1 MKLTIFYSWQ
11 SDLPNNKNRG
21 LIGDCLEKAAKNI
34 YKKNKYI
41 TEYIIDSDSRDET
54 GTPDIVKNIFSKI
67 DVCDIFVAD
76 ISIINKGSS
85 ERKTSNPNVLIELG
99 YATSVIGWE
108 NIICVFNDD
117 YGKKEELPFDIRFRK
132 PLSYNTADKT
142 QGKKYLTSQLEQG
155 MQNIIEKRLN
165 DKTYYNDIK
174 REVDLGLQA
183 VLFDI
188 LKMLYFMKS
197 DHRLELLNYP
207 KLLHNSQEDIECLL
221 KDAELLGFQLFKNT
235 DVAINDLTQFFNDS
249 VKISF
254 LNEKEKSTIAKII
267 MSLNRLKKI
276 LYSEN
281 VFDEIGESTKYII
294 VSAHEVNDQ
303 NPKDSFILLEKID
316 NEKGIVKDSG
326 SFNQTAVQKA
336 TIIYTIKPR
345 YLKTIAFVI
354 YNIIVLINDWIR
366 NTGGQFIFNSRLLE
380 EKHVT
385 NRYTLKNK

>member
-1 MKLTIFYSWQ
+1 MKLNIFYSWQ
-11 SDLPNNKNRG
+11 SDLPNSTNRG
-21 LIGDCLEKAAKNI
+21 LIGQCLEKAAQNI
-34 YKKNKYI
+34 FKKNKYI

-67 DVCDIFVAD
+67 DVCDIFIAD
-76 ISIINKGSS
+76 ISITNKGSS
-85 ERKTSNPNVLIELG
+85 DRKTPNPNVLIELG
-99 YATSVIGWE
+99 YAASVIGWE
-108 NIICVFNDD
+108 KIICVFNDD

-142 QGKKYLTSQLEQG
+142 QGKKHLTSQLEQG

-197 DHRLELLNYP
+197 DHQSELLNYP

-221 KDAELLGFQLFKNT
+221 KGAELLGFQLFKNT
-235 DVAINDLTQFFNDS
+235 DVAINDFIQFFNDS

-254 LNEKEKSTIAKII
+254 LSEKEKGTIAKII
-267 MSLNRLKKI
+267 MSLNRLKEI

-281 VFDEIGESTKYII
+281 VFDELGKSTKHIV
-294 VSAHEVNDQ
+294 VSAHKMNDQ
-303 NPKDSFILLEKID
+303 NAKDSFILLEKID

-326 SFNQTAVQKA
+326 SFNPTTVQKA
-336 TIIYTIKPR
+336 TIIYTIKPQ
-345 YLKTIAFVI
+345 YLKTVAFVI

-380 EKHVT
+380 AKHIT
-385 NRYTLKNK
+385 NSST